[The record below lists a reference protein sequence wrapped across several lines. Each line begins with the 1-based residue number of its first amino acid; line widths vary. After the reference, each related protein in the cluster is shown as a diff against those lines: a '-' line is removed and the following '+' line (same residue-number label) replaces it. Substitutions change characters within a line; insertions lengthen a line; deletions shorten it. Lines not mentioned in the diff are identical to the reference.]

1 MQGAETIQLMLH
13 AHTHRGMKSQI
24 SAHKQIL
31 FPSYIYPYI
40 TPHQSLSILLKI
52 FLAVTI
58 NVKL

>member
-24 SAHKQIL
+24 SAHKQI